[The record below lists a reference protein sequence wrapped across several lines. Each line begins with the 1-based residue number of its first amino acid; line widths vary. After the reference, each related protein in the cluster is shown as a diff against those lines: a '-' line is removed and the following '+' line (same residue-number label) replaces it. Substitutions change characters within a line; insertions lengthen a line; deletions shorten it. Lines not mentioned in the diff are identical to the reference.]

1 MKLNF
6 IFSAILFCSLLSCS
20 SEPKHEDGT
29 DMTKVD
35 TSKKLPAENPY
46 KNAKLEV
53 KVFNNDSI
61 KPEQPKD
68 ANSKEIAPVIH
79 GYGYEIHMFDALYI
93 RQPHIPTINGLRG
106 FHTREQAYKAG
117 EFVCSKIRNNIM
129 PPGISIPELDSLG
142 VLK

>member
-1 MKLNF
+1 MKINF
-6 IFSAILFCSLLSCS
+6 IFSGIITVALISCN
-20 SEPKHEDGT
+20 SEPKKTDGP
-29 DMTKVD
+29 DLTKGD
-35 TSKKLPAENPY
+35 TSKKIPVENPY

-53 KVFNNDSI
+53 KVFNNDSV
-61 KPEQPKD
+61 PLDPK
-68 ANSKEIAPVIH
+68 ATEPAPIIH

-129 PPGISIPELDSLG
+129 PPGLTIPELDSLG